1 VTSLTV
7 RRAEVGDA
15 ELVSRLNGD
24 VHAVHAE
31 GLPFRFKPP
40 SAETFPA
47 SSVAELLGRA
57 ETLMF
62 IGCVDDVP
70 AGYLYGEIRRL
81 PENAV
86 RYAVATVYV
95 HHISVRPDCRGR
107 GLGTALLDAVRA
119 AALGLGISRVGLDV
133 WTFNERALGFFRRQG
148 FGTIRATLQQQ
159 LASGEVGSVTD
170 DFPC

>member
-1 VTSLTV
+1 VTLLTL

-15 ELVSRLNGD
+15 GLVSRLNGD
-24 VHAVHAE
+24 VQAVHAE

-40 SAETFPA
+40 NAETFPA
-47 SSVAELLGRA
+47 SLVVDLLGKK

-62 IGCVDDVP
+62 IGCVDDDP

-119 AALGLGISRVGLDV
+119 AALGLGITQIGLEV

-148 FGTIRATLQQQ
+148 FAPVRAALQQD
-159 LASGEVGSVTD
+159 LRAPGGGS
-170 DFPC
+170 